1 MLGGV
6 TRHMLPHLPE
16 VPHLHVKRPLVNIF
30 VTLSDVLK
38 WQSQL
43 PAFYNVT
50 FDLHVNWIFIIKL
63 PLWFTNIVQKCQEK
77 MYVVISF
84 SPLPQKIQCSSL
96 FFAPEWT
103 TLTQG
108 LDEWRVY
115 NDIGVLCVSKCKI
128 LNTFCPIS
136 LPYKYKNYH

>member
-1 MLGGV
+1 
-6 TRHMLPHLPE
+6 
-16 VPHLHVKRPLVNIF
+16 
-30 VTLSDVLK
+30 
-38 WQSQL
+38 
-43 PAFYNVT
+43 
-50 FDLHVNWIFIIKL
+50 
-63 PLWFTNIVQKCQEK
+63 

-136 LPYKYKNYH
+136 LPYKYKKLSLRQLKDIIKWNNNKHPKLSEINQNLIDDGFLNLKKM